1 MAIRKWTSFVLAI
14 LMLFPLLFT
23 SCQSGGKGNVTTE
36 LPEQTTDSSI
46 TTTSMSFVPD
56 EPEHT
61 ITLASNGASDYVI
74 VRSENAN
81 SEEKNA
87 VLEFRDL
94 FLEVT
99 GVKLRIV
106 TDYTEPVEKE
116 IIIGKTTRTDGN
128 YSDRLIFTGQNG
140 YLFWITQQKM
150 VIAGNSVDGTINGI
164 YSFFEDQFGCVI
176 YSKTIKTVKEMKN
189 VEISSNKSNLFIPG
203 PDYRNEE
210 YDMNSLMI
218 LGDDL
223 VSYETNHQAHPELF
237 ILSGSSFTGSI
248 CLSSTTAV
256 SIAAEDIQD
265 ALKTKERITVYHPK
279 FSATCSCTECAK
291 HSDVD
296 NLILF
301 MNAVTSKVHETD
313 PYAEIALFVQTDE
326 TETPTVACKGFSVIL
341 SQDITFLNYD
351 LKNSNY
357 LVLNEK
363 LRKWASVCDSI
374 WLNVAYVGK
383 IKDATYRDQ
392 IYIVP
397 NLCQL
402 QENLKYLAD
411 KHVTRIYEGGIEY
424 PNEELRDIRQKMLKK
439 LVCCPDANAD
449 EMLDA
454 FLAESFGSIA
464 GTMKDYLTFICGKVR
479 SDSNPPVY
487 KLTAT
492 GAIPMAGDHYFSE
505 SQLGSISSFRAQAL
519 KVAKTDEE
527 KALIASYF
535 PGAIFETWENYASAV
550 LVLDFPEETNCKIS
564 MKMNSGKT
572 TSGSSMFV
580 TVDQETLGKVKTV
593 KNQSNYELF
602 TLTFS
607 AGKHCIELKQR
618 WGDYSLDASLLV
630 EFTDA
635 TVPIHGSD
643 SQLSDPNATEAA
655 KKLYNYLK
663 SLTGQKI
670 ILGHHSQFTDMGAVE
685 EIHDIT
691 GEYPALIDFEL
702 LSYTNRA
709 TQADLD
715 TDQSYKDE
723 YLGNQGQV
731 EVALQWAREK
741 GGIVSYTW
749 HWVSPFNG
757 HGKSFYTENSDFNVT
772 LAVVPGTDEYNAII
786 EDIDMIAEQLKKFQD
801 AGIPVVWRPLH
812 EPEGGWFWWGA
823 KGASAYVKL
832 WKIMYDRMVNYHGLH
847 NLIWVWNVGSN
858 FDAAWYPGNDY
869 VDIASID
876 IYVPALDYGTM
887 KGSYDKM
894 VADCQKNGIT
904 KPISLAEC
912 GSIPNV
918 EEMINSGTAWM
929 YMMSFNGVTYYGT
942 KTSEWEI
949 YLQYHSPYSIT
960 LFDLPDEIRY
970 WTK

>member
-1 MAIRKWTSFVLAI
+1 MAIRKWLSFTLAI
-14 LMLFPLLFT
+14 LMVLPLLFT
-23 SCQSGGKGNVTTE
+23 ACISGGKGNETTE
-36 LPEQTTDSSI
+36 LSGQTTDPSI
-46 TTTSMSFVPD
+46 TATVLPPTPD

-61 ITLASNGASDYVI
+61 ITLASDGVSDYVI
-74 VRSENAN
+74 VRAEYAN

-94 FLEVT
+94 FLEMT

-116 IIIGKTTRTDGN
+116 IIIGKTNRTDGN
-128 YSDRLIFTGQNG
+128 YTDQLMFTGQNG
-140 YLFWITQQKM
+140 YLFRITQQKM
-150 VIAGNSVDGTINGI
+150 VIAGNTVTGTINGI
-164 YSFFEDQFGCVI
+164 YSFFEDLFGCVI
-176 YSKTIKTVKEMKN
+176 YSKTIKTVKETKN
-189 VEISSNKSNLFIPG
+189 VEISSSKSNLFIPA

-210 YDMNSLMI
+210 FDMNSLMI
-218 LGDDL
+218 IGDDL
-223 VSYETNHQAHPELF
+223 VSYEKEHQEHPELF
-237 ILSGSSFTGSI
+237 VLSGATFTGSI
-248 CLSSTTAV
+248 CLSSEAAV
-256 SIAAEDIQD
+256 SIAAEGIRE
-265 ALKTKERITVYHPK
+265 ALKTKERVTVYRPK
-279 FSATCSCTECAK
+279 TSLTCSCAECAK

-301 MNAVTSKVHETD
+301 MNAVAAKVRESD
-313 PYAEIALFVQTDE
+313 PYAEIALFIQTDE
-326 TETPTVACKGFSVIL
+326 TETPTVACRGFSVIL
-341 SQDITFLNYD
+341 SQDVTFLNYD
-351 LKNSNY
+351 LKNTNY
-357 LVLNEK
+357 LALNEK
-363 LRKWASVCDSI
+363 LKKWAPVSDSI

-392 IYIVP
+392 IYVVP

-402 QENLKYLAD
+402 QDNLNYLAE

-424 PNEELRDIRQKMLKK
+424 PNEELRDIRQKMLQK
-439 LVCCPDANAD
+439 LAGSPDVNAD

-454 FLAESFGSIA
+454 FLAESYGNTA

-519 KVAKTDEE
+519 KAAKTDDE

-535 PGAIFETWENYASAV
+535 PGANYETWENYASAV

-564 MKMNSGKT
+564 MKMNSGKS

-580 TVDQETLGKVKTV
+580 TVDQETLCKVKTV

-602 TLTFS
+602 TLTFP

-618 WGDYSLDASLLV
+618 WGNYSLDASLVV
-630 EFTDA
+630 EFTDT

-643 SQLSDPNATEAA
+643 SELCDPNATEGA
-655 KKLYNYLK
+655 KKLYDYMK
-663 SLTGQKI
+663 SVNGQKI
-670 ILGHHSQFTDMGAVE
+670 ILGEHSQFCDLGAVE

-691 GEYPALIDFEL
+691 GEYPANVDFEL
-702 LSYTNRA
+702 MSYTNRA

-715 TDQSYKDE
+715 ADDSFKRE

-757 HGKSFYTENSDFNVT
+757 HGKSFYTDYTDFNASR
-772 LAVVPGTDEYNAII
+772 AVVPGTDEYNAII

-801 AGIPVVWRPLH
+801 AGIPVVWRPIH
-812 EPEGGWFWWGA
+812 EPECGWFWWGA
-823 KGASAYVKL
+823 KGADAYVKL
-832 WKIMYDRMVNYHGLH
+832 WKILYNRLVNYHGLH
-847 NLIWVWNVGSN
+847 NLIWVWNIGSS

-876 IYVPALDYGTM
+876 VYVPALDYGTM
-887 KGSYDKM
+887 KGSYDKT
-894 VADCQKNGIT
+894 VSDCQKNGIT
-904 KPISLAEC
+904 KPIALAEC
-912 GSIPNV
+912 GCIPDV
-918 EEMINSGTAWM
+918 EQMILTGTDWM
-929 YMMSFNGVTYYGT
+929 YLMTYNSVYYYGT
-942 KTSEWEI
+942 RTSDWEL
-949 YLQYHSPYSIT
+949 YLQYHSPYSVT
-960 LFDLPDEIRY
+960 LSDLPDDIRY